1 MKTNIK
7 VLFTVIALT
16 LFASTVLAQPRNNKN
31 WDAWQQKIQTE
42 KIAYLTGA
50 IGLTPAEAQIFW
62 PLYNKMENE
71 RKQSFEAVMKAYR
84 NLDHAVKAGKSDKEI
99 SVLLNQYVAVT
110 KNSHSVEAKYTPLF
124 EKIIPVEKVARLY
137 IGEEAFRRQQIHK
150 FNKD

>member
-7 VLFTVIALT
+7 IIFAIIGLT
-16 LFASTVLAQPRNNKN
+16 LFASTSFAQPRYKN
-31 WDAWQQKIQTE
+31 WDPWQQRIQTE

-50 IGLTPAEAQIFW
+50 IGLTPSEAQKFW
-62 PLYNKMENE
+62 PIYNMMENE
-71 RKQSFEAVMKAYR
+71 RRQSFDAVMKSYHD
-84 NLDHAVKAGKSDKEI
+84 LSQAVKAGKSDKEL
-99 SVLLNQYVAVT
+99 SVLLNRYVIAT

-137 IGEEAFRRQQIHK
+137 IGKEAFRRQQIHK

>member
-7 VLFTVIALT
+7 IFFAVIILS
-16 LFASTVLAQPRNNKN
+16 LFASSAFAQPRGKD
-31 WDAWQQKIQTE
+31 WDAWQEKIQTE

-50 IGLTPAEAQIFW
+50 IGLTPSEAQKFW

-71 RKQSFEAVMKAYR
+71 RKQSFDAVMKAYR
-84 NLDHAVKAGKSDKEI
+84 NLDQAVKAGKSDKEL
-99 SVLLNQYVAVT
+99 SVLLNKYVMAT
-110 KNSHSVEAKYTPLF
+110 KNSRNVEAKYTPLF
-124 EKIIPVEKVARLY
+124 EKIIPVEKVAKLY